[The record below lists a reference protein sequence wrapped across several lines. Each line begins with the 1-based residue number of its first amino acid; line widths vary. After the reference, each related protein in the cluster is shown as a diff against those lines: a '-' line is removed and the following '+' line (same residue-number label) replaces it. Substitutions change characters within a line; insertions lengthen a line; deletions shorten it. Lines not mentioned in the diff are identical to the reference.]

1 MLEQSCK
8 HSKQCRNNVATL
20 CCATNHRCESARVT
34 STSAQYEGTGGER
47 RINKRGA
54 KCRKNIAKHLKL
66 VGKQKCSTDYL
77 IIVLNAVRFTAKSE
91 KLRLVLVFIV

>member
-1 MLEQSCK
+1 MQ
-8 HSKQCRNNVATL
+8 R
-20 CCATNHRCESARVT
+20 
-34 STSAQYEGTGGER
+34 
-47 RINKRGA
+47 
-54 KCRKNIAKHLKL
+54 RKNIAKHLKL